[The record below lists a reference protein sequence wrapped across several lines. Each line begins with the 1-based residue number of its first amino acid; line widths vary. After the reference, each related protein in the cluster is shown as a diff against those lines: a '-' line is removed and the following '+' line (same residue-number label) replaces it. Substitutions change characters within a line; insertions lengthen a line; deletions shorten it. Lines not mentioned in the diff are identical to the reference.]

1 MFGIHKISPL
11 LVGIS
16 LSQIFTIYD
25 IQALQ
30 RLSEDFQEN
39 ILGGVILVCNCQ
51 SEQLVCNLTKRRTL
65 TPVFS
70 GDIFENGWLR
80 RAASEQSKPKIYKKT
95 FLVELFWYTITTQSP
110 ASRVQRPESSVQSPA
125 SRVQGQTLASRVQEI
140 RYAERIE
147 LPNHLF
153 LLTTLKSIFGF
164 LPECIFYSTT
174 QKVGCM

>member
-11 LVGIS
+11 LVGIN

-30 RLSEDFQEN
+30 KLSEDFQEN
-39 ILGGVILVCNCQ
+39 IIGGVILVYNCQ
-51 SEQLVCNLTKRRTL
+51 SEQLICNLTKRRTL

-70 GDIFENGWLR
+70 GEIFENGWLR
-80 RAASEQSKPKIYKKT
+80 TAASEQSNPKIYKKT
-95 FLVELFWYTITTQSP
+95 FLVELFQYTIAT
-110 ASRVQRPESSVQSPA
+110 QSPA
-125 SRVQGQTLASRVQEI
+125 SRVQGQTLASRVQKF

-153 LLTTLKSIFGF
+153 LLTTLKSIFAF

-174 QKVGCM
+174 QKIGCM